1 MKLTHVR
8 SILLSLCGALLLQ
21 AGAQAADTP
30 TPPKPQRELRGAWV
44 ASVFNIDWPSR
55 RGLPV
60 AQQRAELT
68 RILDRIQELKF
79 NAVFFQ
85 IRPSCD
91 ALYKS
96 DLEPWSEFLT
106 GEMGKAPY
114 PYYDP
119 LEMAIEEAH
128 KRGLELHAWLNPY
141 RAYIFS
147 NGRREKDKENKEGKD
162 NRDTIS
168 PDHISKKHPEWVRRY
183 GKHLWLDPGEPG
195 VRDHVC
201 AVIKDIVTRY
211 DVDGIHFDDY
221 FYPYREQVNEQTK
234 STEFPDERSWKQYRK
249 SGGKLKRDDWRRENV
264 NILVERLHREI
275 KDVKPWV
282 RFGISPFG
290 IWKSGVPP
298 QIKGLDAYDVLYADS
313 RKWIYEGWMD
323 YIAPQLYWAIDA
335 PQQSYPVLLK
345 WWTEQNPQH
354 RHIWPG
360 NSTSHVSGKWTA
372 DEIINQ
378 IRATRNQPG
387 ATGNILWNL
396 KRVLNNDAGL
406 GEALVSEAYIHD
418 ALAPAYPWL
427 STNTPPQPEL
437 KLKKG
442 KELHANWSAG
452 EAAHL
457 KSINDKDDPMA
468 AKPWLW
474 VVQMHN
480 KDGWTME
487 VLAAED
493 LKAVIGDDADAVAV
507 TAVNR
512 YGNLSSPAVVSVK

>member
-1 MKLTHVR
+1 MTFTRIR
-8 SILLSLCGALLLQ
+8 SIALSLLGVLVLQSVCAAENPSAL
-21 AGAQAADTP
+21 P
-30 TPPKPQRELRGAWV
+30 TPPVPGRELRGAWI

-55 RGLPV
+55 KGLPV
-60 AQQRAELT
+60 AQQRAELI
-68 RILDRIQELKF
+68 RILDRVVELKF

-91 ALYKS
+91 ALYPS
-96 DLEPWSEFLT
+96 QLEPWSEFLT

-119 LEMAIEEAH
+119 LELAVEEAH

-147 NGRREKDKENKEGKD
+147 NGRKEN
-162 NRDTIS
+162 IS
-168 PDHISKKHPEWVRRY
+168 ADHISKKHPEWVRRY
-183 GKHLWLDPGEPG
+183 GKHLWLDPSETG

-201 AVIKDIVTRY
+201 AVIRDIVTRY

-221 FYPYREQVNEQTK
+221 FYPYREQVNEHTK
-234 STEFPDERSWKQYRK
+234 STEFPDEPSWKKYIET
-249 SGGKLKRDDWRRENV
+249 GGKLKRDDWRRDNV
-264 NILVERLHREI
+264 NILVERLHKEI
-275 KDVKPWV
+275 KEVKPWV

-345 WWTEQNPQH
+345 WWTQQNPKH

-372 DEIINQ
+372 EEIINQ
-378 IRATRNQPG
+378 IKLTRAQTG

-406 GEALVSEAYIHD
+406 GEALVSEAYVHD
-418 ALAPAYPWL
+418 ALAPSYPWL
-427 STNTPPQPEL
+427 STNLPPQPEL

-442 KELHANWSAG
+442 KQLNARWNPGEPVEVKSADG
-452 EAAHL
+452 
-457 KSINDKDDPMA
+457 KKDPMVS
-468 AKPWLW
+468 KPWLW
-474 VVQMHN
+474 VVQMHSME
-480 KDGWTME
+480 GWTTE
-487 VLAAED
+487 VLPAED
-493 LKAVIGDDADAVAV
+493 LKLVVEEDIDAVAV

-512 YGNLSSPAVVSVK
+512 YGNLSAPAVVSVK